1 MHPNDEVSLTGQTLG
16 VRTVMQSWR
25 LIWGLAEAAW
35 RGPFVARSLTPDS
48 IRGIKTSQFDSI
60 AHAYRASPFLMCG
73 IATAL
78 FLLLESQLPPI
89 FSATWLAAVFLT
101 YGMMTIVQERYFLSP
116 NADID
121 PEKRITQYA
130 RAYWV
135 TNIIWVFFLP
145 LFWHPE
151 DQIQNIFLFMILT
164 CHVVTVTAI
173 SFRNFTIFFS
183 NSIPPILAILAGGL
197 IAGGPVFPVMS
208 LLMGAFYIFL
218 IVVARSAQFQNI
230 DTFRVRFK
238 NEELITDLAQAKQAS
253 DQARARAE
261 QANLNVREREE
272 LFRALVENAYDTIL
286 LTDEA
291 GFIRYAA
298 PSVRQFDISP
308 EQAIG
313 RRLSTVL
320 QPLDDPTLL
329 EKPRNL
335 SEQNGAVQTLKGEVV
350 TPKGREA
357 WIEASITDLCHTE
370 AVGGLVLNIRDI
382 TERKKADDEMRS
394 HLEVLN
400 ALARGIEINEIL
412 AKITTSADERARS
425 GCSVIFLVDEDLCV
439 TDAVGPGVDKRLRD
453 AIIGATLNP
462 TDGCCGAAIASEQR
476 VIVSDIEID
485 PLENDYREIL
495 HEVGYSACW
504 SQPIFSRRGG
514 IIGTL
519 ATFYEEQRTP
529 TETETISIDGAAHLA
544 GIAVDRRQ
552 QERQLRDAS
561 ESAEMA
567 NRAKSRFLA
576 TMSHELRTPLNAII
590 GFSEVMQQ
598 QMFGP
603 LGNDRYAE
611 YTGDILTSG
620 RHLLSMIDDI
630 LDLSKI
636 EAGRYD
642 LEERD
647 IEIDDVIRWSAEL
660 IRPKL
665 AEGELKLK
673 LEVPEDLP
681 LVYADKRALRQ
692 VLLNL
697 LSNAVKFTEAGG
709 TITVKA
715 KVQDNVGLTVAVR
728 DTGIGIP
735 ANRVRE
741 TLEPF
746 VQVESSMTGKHHGT
760 GLGLAITKHLVEMHN
775 GSFELTSE
783 EGVGTE
789 VSFTFPNHRLILP
802 TDRIITEVV

>member
-1 MHPNDEVSLTGQTLG
+1 MSARGEHLSEHIFG
-16 VRTVMQSWR
+16 VWMVLQSWR
-25 LIWGLAEAAW
+25 LIWGLAGRAW
-35 RGPFVARSLTPDS
+35 RGPFVANSLSPDCV
-48 IRGIKTSQFDSI
+48 RRIKASQFGSI
-60 AHAYRASPFLMCG
+60 VRAYRAAPFLMCG
-73 IATAL
+73 VGTAL
-78 FLLLESQLPPI
+78 VVFVESQVSQTVSVIWLVAVYLSYGVNLLYQEQYFRTP
-89 FSATWLAAVFLT
+89 SADLDPQKW
-101 YGMMTIVQERYFLSP
+101 INRY
-116 NADID
+116 AGI
-121 PEKRITQYA
+121 
-130 RAYWV
+130 YWAI
-135 TNIIWVFFLP
+135 NIIWVAFLP

-151 DQIQNIFLFMILT
+151 NQIQNMLLLMILT
-164 CHVVTVTAI
+164 CHIVTVTAI

-183 NSIPPILAILAGGL
+183 NSVPPILALAAAGV
-197 IAGGPVFPVMS
+197 IAGGPIFPVMG
-208 LLMGAFYIFL
+208 LLMGAFYVFL
-218 IVVARSAQFQNI
+218 VFVARSAQFQNV

-272 LFRALVENAYDTIL
+272 LFRALVENAYDTIM

-298 PSVRQFDISP
+298 PSVRQFDILP

-313 RRLSTVL
+313 RRLNEVL
-320 QPLDDPTLL
+320 KPVEESALLDKCLVQEGL
-329 EKPRNL
+329 R
-335 SEQNGAVQTLKGEVV
+335 GAVQELTGEVT
-350 TPKGREA
+350 TPKGRDA
-357 WIEASITDLCHTE
+357 WIEASITDLCDTE
-370 AVGGLVLNIRDI
+370 SVGGLVLNIRDV
-382 TERKKADDEMRS
+382 TERKRADDEMRS

-400 ALARGIEINEIL
+400 ALARGIAINEIL
-412 AKITTSADERARS
+412 AKITTNADERARA
-425 GCSVIFLVDEDLCV
+425 GRSVIFLVDEDLCV
-439 TDAVGPGVDKRLRD
+439 TDAVGPAVDKRLRD
-453 AIIGATLNP
+453 AVVGVTLNP
-462 TDGCCGAAIASEQR
+462 TDGCCGAAIASGER
-476 VIVSDIEID
+476 VIVSNIEVD
-485 PLENDYREIL
+485 PLEKDYRKVL
-495 HEVGYSACW
+495 NEVGYAACW
-504 SQPIFSRRGG
+504 SQPIFSRQGRTL
-514 IIGTL
+514 GTL
-519 ATFYEEQRTP
+519 ATFYDEQRTP
-529 TETETISIDGAAHLA
+529 SEAEIVSIDGAAHLA

-620 RHLLSMIDDI
+620 RHLLSMIDDL
-630 LDLSKI
+630 LDISKI

-647 IEIDDVIRWSAEL
+647 IEVDDVIRWSAEL

-665 AEGELKLK
+665 AEGELALN
-673 LEVPEDLP
+673 LEVPENLP

-709 TITVKA
+709 TIAVTA
-715 KVQDNVGLTVAVR
+715 KVQDNVGLTICVT

-735 ANRVRE
+735 ADRVRE

-760 GLGLAITKHLVEMHN
+760 GLGLSITKHLVEMHN
-775 GSFELTSE
+775 GSFDLTSE
-783 EGVGTE
+783 EGVGTQ
-789 VSFTFPNHRLILP
+789 VSFTFPPHRLILP
-802 TDRIITEVV
+802 TDRIATEIA